1 MLRTLTY
8 RILSATD
15 GQTILHYLKSLGYSG
30 PILVHLKK
38 TDHGTLLN
46 GVWAHMNETLHTG
59 DLLCLH
65 LEENTSGT
73 SIFPQQIPLAICYED
88 EDLLVIDKPAGMPV
102 HPSAAHQRDTLA
114 NAVTGYYRAKGE
126 IRPFRCINR
135 LDADTSGL
143 IIVAKNM
150 LSAALLGKA
159 MQQRMIRREYLAVVC
174 GTLTGSGTVH
184 APIARVKPGDVR
196 RQVDFL
202 CGDDAITHYKSLLCH
217 APYSLLSLHLETGRT
232 HQIRVHMAWQGHP
245 LFNDE
250 RYGGDRIL
258 KGTTFAKYRQ
268 FIENCFATMPRQ
280 ALHARSL
287 GFEHPTTHREML
299 FESELPEDFRA
310 VLAKWESYTAG
321 SSPETAVTE
330 P

>member
-102 HPSAAHQRDTLA
+102 HQIGRAH
-114 NAVTGYYRAKGE
+114 V
-126 IRPFRCINR
+126 
-135 LDADTSGL
+135 
-143 IIVAKNM
+143 
-150 LSAALLGKA
+150 
-159 MQQRMIRREYLAVVC
+159 
-174 GTLTGSGTVH
+174 
-184 APIARVKPGDVR
+184 
-196 RQVDFL
+196 
-202 CGDDAITHYKSLLCH
+202 
-217 APYSLLSLHLETGRT
+217 
-232 HQIRVHMAWQGHP
+232 
-245 LFNDE
+245 
-250 RYGGDRIL
+250 
-258 KGTTFAKYRQ
+258 
-268 FIENCFATMPRQ
+268 
-280 ALHARSL
+280 
-287 GFEHPTTHREML
+287 
-299 FESELPEDFRA
+299 
-310 VLAKWESYTAG
+310 
-321 SSPETAVTE
+321 
-330 P
+330 

>member
-217 APYSLLSLHLETGRT
+217 APYSLLSLHLETAPAPDPCPHVRARLSSGR
-232 HQIRVHMAWQGHP
+232 RP
-245 LFNDE
+245 
-250 RYGGDRIL
+250 
-258 KGTTFAKYRQ
+258 
-268 FIENCFATMPRQ
+268 
-280 ALHARSL
+280 ALLS
-287 GFEHPTTHREML
+287 GI
-299 FESELPEDFRA
+299 FRH
-310 VLAKWESYTAG
+310 KNKTAG
-321 SSPETAVTE
+321 TSFPPFVFFSSRHRGDAYVYFSASL
-330 P
+330 

>member
-102 HPSAAHQRDTLA
+102 HPSAAHQ
-114 NAVTGYYRAKGE
+114 
-126 IRPFRCINR
+126 
-135 LDADTSGL
+135 
-143 IIVAKNM
+143 
-150 LSAALLGKA
+150 
-159 MQQRMIRREYLAVVC
+159 
-174 GTLTGSGTVH
+174 
-184 APIARVKPGDVR
+184 
-196 RQVDFL
+196 
-202 CGDDAITHYKSLLCH
+202 
-217 APYSLLSLHLETGRT
+217 
-232 HQIRVHMAWQGHP
+232 IRVHMSALGYP
-245 LFNDE
+245 LA
-250 RYGGDRIL
+250 GDRLYYPAFSDTKI
-258 KGTTFAKYRQ
+258 K
-268 FIENCFATMPRQ
+268 RQ
-280 ALHARSL
+280 ALHSHRLS
-287 GFEHPTTHREML
+287 FSHPVTGEML
-299 FESELPEDFRA
+299 TFTSPLPCDMAALIDPEPSAHRGSSLPA
-310 VLAKWESYTAG
+310 VLRG
-321 SSPETAVTE
+321 
-330 P
+330 

>member
-8 RILSATD
+8 CILSAAD

-38 TDHGTLLN
+38 TDHGVLLN
-46 GVWAHMNETLHTG
+46 GVWVHMNETLHTG

-196 RQVDFL
+196 RQIDFL
-202 CGDDAITHYKSLLCH
+202 CGDDAITHYESLLCH

-232 HQIRVHMAWQGHP
+232 HQIRVHMKYIGHT

-250 RYGGDRIL
+250 RYGGHDIL
-258 KGTTFAKYRQ
+258 KGTTFTKYKQ
-268 FIENCFATMPRQ
+268 FVQNCFAICPRQ
-280 ALHARSL
+280 ALHAKTL
-287 GFEHPTTHREML
+287 GFVHPTTGEEM
-299 FESELPEDFRA
+299 FFDSEIPSDMQQLIDRWRVYANTKE
-310 VLAKWESYTAG
+310 L
-321 SSPETAVTE
+321 
-330 P
+330 

>member
-8 RILSATD
+8 RILSAAD
-15 GQTILHYLKSLGYSG
+15 GQTILHYLKSLGYSE

-38 TDHGTLLN
+38 TDHGVLLN
-46 GVWAHMNETLHTG
+46 GVWVHMNETLHTG
-59 DLLCLH
+59 DLLFLH

-73 SIFPQQIPLAICYED
+73 SIFPQQIPLVICYED

-232 HQIRVHMAWQGHP
+232 HQIRVHMAWIGHP

-268 FIENCFATMPRQ
+268 FIENCFAVMPRH
-280 ALHARSL
+280 ALHARLL
-287 GFEHPTTHREML
+287 GFEHPATHENVL
-299 FESELPEDFRA
+299 IESPLPADFQSLLTKWNIYTSA
-310 VLAKWESYTAG
+310 AK
-321 SSPETAVTE
+321 ETKE
-330 P
+330 N

>member
-232 HQIRVHMAWQGHP
+232 HQIRVHMASIGHP
-245 LFNDE
+245 LLGDAV
-250 RYGGDRIL
+250 YGP
-258 KGTTFAKYRQ
+258 AKCPYKLQ
-268 FIENCFATMPRQ
+268 GQT
-280 ALHARSL
+280 LHAGIL
-287 GFEHPTTHREML
+287 GFVHPRTGEYME
-299 FESELPEDFRA
+299 FSAPLPEYFEELLRK
-310 VLAKWESYTAG
+310 LPG
-321 SSPETAVTE
+321 
-330 P
+330 

>member
-88 EDLLVIDKPAGMPV
+88 EDLLVIDKAGR
-102 HPSAAHQRDTLA
+102 HAGTPSARTRGIRLQTPSRDITVQRR
-114 NAVTGYYRAKGE
+114 NP
-126 IRPFRCINR
+126 PFRCINR

-143 IIVAKNM
+143 IIVAKICSPPPC
-150 LSAALLGKA
+150 SA
-159 MQQRMIRREYLAVVC
+159 
-174 GTLTGSGTVH
+174 
-184 APIARVKPGDVR
+184 KP
-196 RQVDFL
+196 
-202 CGDDAITHYKSLLCH
+202 C
-217 APYSLLSLHLETGRT
+217 
-232 HQIRVHMAWQGHP
+232 
-245 LFNDE
+245 
-250 RYGGDRIL
+250 
-258 KGTTFAKYRQ
+258 
-268 FIENCFATMPRQ
+268 
-280 ALHARSL
+280 
-287 GFEHPTTHREML
+287 
-299 FESELPEDFRA
+299 
-310 VLAKWESYTAG
+310 
-321 SSPETAVTE
+321 SSV
-330 P
+330 

>member
-202 CGDDAITHYKSLLCH
+202 CGDDAITHYTSLLCH
-217 APYSLLSLHLETGRT
+217 AP
-232 HQIRVHMAWQGHP
+232 
-245 LFNDE
+245 
-250 RYGGDRIL
+250 
-258 KGTTFAKYRQ
+258 
-268 FIENCFATMPRQ
+268 
-280 ALHARSL
+280 
-287 GFEHPTTHREML
+287 
-299 FESELPEDFRA
+299 
-310 VLAKWESYTAG
+310 
-321 SSPETAVTE
+321 
-330 P
+330 

>member
-135 LDADTSGL
+135 LDRDTTGVL
-143 IIVAKNM
+143 VLAKNPLSGAL
-150 LSAALLGKA
+150 LSAQMK
-159 MQQRMIRREYLAVVC
+159 QRMIRREYLAVVC

-232 HQIRVHMAWQGHP
+232 HQIRVHMSALGYP
-245 LFNDE
+245 LA
-250 RYGGDRIL
+250 GDQLYYPAFSDTKI
-258 KGTTFAKYRQ
+258 K
-268 FIENCFATMPRQ
+268 RQ
-280 ALHARSL
+280 ALHSHRLS
-287 GFEHPTTHREML
+287 FSHPVTGEML
-299 FESELPEDFRA
+299 TFTSPLPCDMAALIDPEPSAHRGSSLPA
-310 VLAKWESYTAG
+310 VLRG
-321 SSPETAVTE
+321 
-330 P
+330 

>member
-159 MQQRMIRREYLAVVC
+159 MQQRMISRRPS
-174 GTLTGSGTVH
+174 GS
-184 APIARVKPGDVR
+184 
-196 RQVDFL
+196 
-202 CGDDAITHYKSLLCH
+202 
-217 APYSLLSLHLETGRT
+217 
-232 HQIRVHMAWQGHP
+232 
-245 LFNDE
+245 
-250 RYGGDRIL
+250 
-258 KGTTFAKYRQ
+258 
-268 FIENCFATMPRQ
+268 
-280 ALHARSL
+280 
-287 GFEHPTTHREML
+287 
-299 FESELPEDFRA
+299 
-310 VLAKWESYTAG
+310 
-321 SSPETAVTE
+321 
-330 P
+330 

>member
-8 RILSATD
+8 RILSAAD

-126 IRPFRCINR
+126 SAR
-135 LDADTSGL
+135 
-143 IIVAKNM
+143 
-150 LSAALLGKA
+150 SAAS
-159 MQQRMIRREYLAVVC
+159 
-174 GTLTGSGTVH
+174 TG
-184 APIARVKPGDVR
+184 
-196 RQVDFL
+196 
-202 CGDDAITHYKSLLCH
+202 
-217 APYSLLSLHLETGRT
+217 
-232 HQIRVHMAWQGHP
+232 W
-245 LFNDE
+245 
-250 RYGGDRIL
+250 
-258 KGTTFAKYRQ
+258 
-268 FIENCFATMPRQ
+268 MP
-280 ALHARSL
+280 
-287 GFEHPTTHREML
+287 T
-299 FESELPEDFRA
+299 RA
-310 VLAKWESYTAG
+310 A
-321 SSPETAVTE
+321 
-330 P
+330 

>member
-232 HQIRVHMAWQGHP
+232 HQIRSAILWQ
-245 LFNDE
+245 
-250 RYGGDRIL
+250 
-258 KGTTFAKYRQ
+258 
-268 FIENCFATMPRQ
+268 AT
-280 ALHARSL
+280 
-287 GFEHPTTHREML
+287 
-299 FESELPEDFRA
+299 
-310 VLAKWESYTAG
+310 
-321 SSPETAVTE
+321 SSIIRHFQTQK
-330 P
+330 

>member
-184 APIARVKPGDVR
+184 APIARVKPAMSAGRLIFSAGMMPSRTIKVSYATPPIPCSPFIWKR
-196 RQVDFL
+196 GARTRSVST
-202 CGDDAITHYKSLLCH
+202 CPRSAILWQATS
-217 APYSLLSLHLETGRT
+217 SI
-232 HQIRVHMAWQGHP
+232 IRHFQTQ
-245 LFNDE
+245 
-250 RYGGDRIL
+250 
-258 KGTTFAKYRQ
+258 K
-268 FIENCFATMPRQ
+268 
-280 ALHARSL
+280 
-287 GFEHPTTHREML
+287 
-299 FESELPEDFRA
+299 
-310 VLAKWESYTAG
+310 
-321 SSPETAVTE
+321 
-330 P
+330 